1 MGSDQPSGSEFSR
14 SGDDPTTVIPA
25 FSEPDPRPSAR
36 QRRSRGRLFGWLAV
50 AAVVIAVVG
59 FYLIDLASTSGEIER
74 NTQIAGI
81 EVGGRAP
88 DDARA
93 LLRQELQ
100 AEYTAPVTVDVHGTD
115 VRLPPAEAGLA
126 PDIDEAVAAAGTS
139 SASPLARFTSFFHST
154 SVPVK
159 VSVDKAA
166 LRKWVTAQAAK
177 TDIDAVE
184 ASVALSG
191 TTVKSTAPV
200 TGRSLDVD
208 AAVGDISAAWTRGG
222 PEAVASLEL
231 PVTEQKIRAT
241 AKETTAAVATVERIL
256 SGPVQVQAADV
267 RAQLT
272 PAQIAQ
278 HVTIKP
284 TGSGFSVSVD
294 VAALRAP
301 LTTRIEAT
309 QTTPKNAV
317 ISLVD
322 GQPNITEAV
331 TGRKVVWDSSDRAL
345 RAALDASGTRV
356 WKVVYT
362 ATDADLT
369 TQDAKDLG
377 IKEEISTFTTNDFAY
392 ASGQNIKVLAEK
404 MNGVIIQPGQTFS
417 LNDFTGPRGTEQ
429 GYIESGIIEN
439 GRPGKAIGGGLSQ
452 FTTTFYNATY
462 FAGLQQIEHQ
472 AHSYYISRYPPGR
485 EATIFIPDIDFVV
498 KNDYPTAVL
507 VKTIWTESSI
517 TVTLF
522 GTKHVEVESVASD
535 RYNFTPPPTT
545 TIPFGQSCDASDGTS
560 GFSIDDTRIIR
571 DLAGKELKRE
581 KQTTVYNG
589 QFRVICEPPPPPPPA
604 PTPTPVPSTPSVP
617 SVPSVPSAPS
627 SPGLGPGATVPTV
640 PPSNN

>member
-1 MGSDQPSGSEFSR
+1 MGSDQPSGSGFGR
-14 SGDDPTTVIPA
+14 SSDDPTTVIPV
-25 FSEPDPRPSAR
+25 FSEPHTDPHAPA
-36 QRRSRGRLFGWLAV
+36 QERRSRGLLFGWLAV
-50 AAVVIAVVG
+50 AVVVIAVVG
-59 FYLIDLASTSGEIER
+59 FYLIDVAHTSGEIER

-81 EVGGRAP
+81 EVGGRTP

-100 AEYTAPVTVDVHGTD
+100 AEYTAAVTVDVHGTD

-126 PDIDEAVAAAGTS
+126 PDIDEAIAAAGTS
-139 SASPLARFTSFFHST
+139 SASPLARFTSFFQST

-159 VSVDKAA
+159 VSVDKTA

-184 ASVALSG
+184 GSVTLSG
-191 TTVKSTAPV
+191 ATVKSIAPV
-200 TGRSLDVD
+200 TGRSLDID
-208 AAVGDISAAWTRGG
+208 ASVRDISAAWTRGG
-222 PEAVASLEL
+222 PGTVASQKL
-231 PVTEQKIRAT
+231 PVTERKVRAT
-241 AKETTAAVATVERIL
+241 AKETTAAVATAKRIL
-256 SGPVQVQAADV
+256 SGPVDVEAADV

-284 TGSGFSVSVD
+284 AGTGFSVSVD

-301 LTTRIEAT
+301 LTARIEAT
-309 QTTPKNAV
+309 QTTPQDAV
-317 ISLVD
+317 ISLID

-331 TGRKVVWDSSDRAL
+331 TGRKVVWDSSERAL
-345 RAALDASGTRV
+345 RATLDASGTRV

-369 TQDAKDLG
+369 TQEAKELG

-404 MNGVIIQPGQTFS
+404 MNGVIIQPGETFS

-472 AHSYYISRYPPGR
+472 AHSYWISRYPAGR
-485 EATIFIPDIDFVV
+485 EATIFIPDIDFVF
-498 KNDYPTAVL
+498 KNDHPTAVL

-522 GTKHVEVESVASD
+522 GTKQVEVESVASD
-535 RYNFTPPPTT
+535 RYDITPPPTT
-545 TIPFGQSCDASDGTS
+545 TIPYGESCNDSDGTS

-589 QFRVICEPPPPPPPA
+589 QFQVICEPPPPA
-604 PTPTPVPSTPSVP
+604 PTTPVSSEPVSSVP
-617 SVPSVPSAPS
+617 VAPS
-627 SPGLGPGATVPTV
+627 SGPAPGPGATVPTV